1 MNRTLGS
8 VTGIEQYGTLV
19 RIWVASP
26 TGDSSDNYIYDMP
39 CLTDDQAKA
48 IANLWREHWAIPSLP
63 IVSAETNDGAKYTVW
78 VDGAII
84 TGFVGNVHD
93 ASKLASYW
101 AERGYADVTLML
113 ENADEV
119 YGL

>member
-1 MNRTLGS
+1 MNVSNVSTETNAEFLGTRCPLCWDKMTTHS
-8 VTGIEQYGTLV
+8 NYRPV
-19 RIWVASP
+19 W
-26 TGDSSDNYIYDMP
+26 SDVHDNIVCQSCYDE
-39 CLTDDQAKA
+39 TK
-48 IANLWREHWAIPSLP
+48 
-63 IVSAETNDGAKYTVW
+63 VSAETNDGALYTVW

-113 ENADEV
+113 ENAEEV
-119 YGL
+119 YGI